1 MKNSTMTTTLHIKNM
16 VCDRCIKVVGE
27 ELQRLGLDVRSVTLG
42 EAVVS
47 AKDGELDVK
56 KIRETL
62 ETNGFELLNN
72 KQSQIVERIK
82 NAIIKLVH
90 YNHDQ
95 KQLKLNQSKY
105 ISKEVGLEYHY
116 LSSLFSSTE
125 GITIEKFII
134 LQKIE
139 RVKELLKYDELT
151 LSEIAYKMGY
161 SSVQH
166 LSNQFKQVT
175 GFSPSHFKNLKSEK
189 RKPLDKVV

>member
-27 ELQRLGLDVRSVTLG
+27 ELHRLGLDVRSVTLG

>member
-1 MKNSTMTTTLHIKNM
+1 M

-47 AKDGELDVK
+47 AKNGELDVK

-62 ETNGFELLNN
+62 EANGFELLDN
-72 KQSQIVERIK
+72 KQSQVVERIK

-90 YNHDQ
+90 YNHDE
-95 KQLKLNQSKY
+95 KQLKLNHSKY

-175 GFSPSHFKNLKSEK
+175 GFSPSHFKNLKTEK
-189 RKPLDKVV
+189 RKPLDKIG

>member
-1 MKNSTMTTTLHIKNM
+1 MTTTLHIKNM

>member
-1 MKNSTMTTTLHIKNM
+1 M

-27 ELQRLGLDVRSVTLG
+27 ELQQLGLDVRSVALG

-47 AKDGELDVK
+47 PKKGELDVK
-56 KIRETL
+56 KIRQTL
-62 ETNGFELLNN
+62 EANGFELLDN

-82 NAIIKLVH
+82 NAIIRLVH
-90 YNHDQ
+90 YNHDE
-95 KQLKLNQSKY
+95 KELKLNYSEY
-105 ISKEVGLEYHY
+105 ISKELGLEYHY

-125 GITIEKFII
+125 GTTIEKFII

-151 LSEIAYKMGY
+151 LGEIAYKMGY
-161 SSVQH
+161 SSVPH

-175 GFSPSHFKNLKSEK
+175 GFSPSHFKNLKTES
-189 RKPLDKVV
+189 RKPLDKVR

>member
-1 MKNSTMTTTLHIKNM
+1 M
-16 VCDRCIKVVGE
+16 VCDRCIKVVRE
-27 ELQRLGLDVRSVTLG
+27 ELQHLGLDMRSVTLG
-42 EAVVS
+42 EAIVS
-47 AKDGELDVK
+47 ATKGELDVK

-62 ETNGFELLNN
+62 EANGFELLDN

-82 NAIIKLVH
+82 NAIIRLVH
-90 YNHDQ
+90 YNHDE
-95 KQLKLNQSKY
+95 KELKLNYSEY
-105 ISKEVGLEYHY
+105 ISKELGLEYHY

-161 SSVQH
+161 SSVPH

-175 GFSPSHFKNLKSEK
+175 GFSPSHFKHLKTES
-189 RKPLDKVV
+189 RKPLDKVR